1 MSDQLVDVD
10 KMINDD
16 IRARGWRR
24 IAIILACGQLLFFT
38 SFGLNLWIRN
48 ETFEKLNKQ
57 SISTQKASENT
68 EKSLKILQDASGPD
82 VQEARN
88 KQIEQLLLTVDC
100 NNREANKEAIQAV
113 IDAFVAEGLIAPFTI
128 NYRVCEGR

>member
-24 IAIILACGQLLFFT
+24 IAIILACGQLLFFA

-48 ETFEKLNKQ
+48 QTFEKLNKQ
-57 SISTQKASENT
+57 SINTEKSSQNT
-68 EKSLKILQDASGPD
+68 EKSLKILEDASGPD
-82 VQEARN
+82 VQEART
-88 KQIEQLLLTVDC
+88 KQLQQLLLTVDC
-100 NNREANKEAIQAV
+100 NNREANKEGVQAL
-113 IDAFVAEGLIAPFTI
+113 IDAFVADGLIAPFTV